1 MKLTGSELARFHERG
16 YVVTPGFLVEDEIAH
31 LRSCYMATVERL
43 SSEHTLENVQSGG
56 DRDEDFQVYQ
66 IRTAHLQHPVFR
78 MLIHDTRLLDLVEG
92 LIGPDIRLV
101 HYQGL
106 YKPPHTGG
114 VIGWHQDNR
123 YFEVEADKTISVWL
137 ALDDATVENGCMW
150 YLPRAHDR
158 LLEHRQLWDT
168 DQKKGFYFAIDEI
181 DETTAEPAPVPA
193 GGFAIHH
200 CLIPHKSLRNET
212 DRPRRGLA
220 MHFMD
225 AKAPDPGFLKRG
237 LLPGA
242 TPLLR
247 GRANPDT
254 ILGGD
259 SA

>member
-16 YVVTPGFLVEDEIAH
+16 YVVTPGFLGEDEIAH

-158 LLEHRQLWDT
+158 LLEHR
-168 DQKKGFYFAIDEI
+168 
-181 DETTAEPAPVPA
+181 
-193 GGFAIHH
+193 
-200 CLIPHKSLRNET
+200 
-212 DRPRRGLA
+212 
-220 MHFMD
+220 
-225 AKAPDPGFLKRG
+225 
-237 LLPGA
+237 
-242 TPLLR
+242 
-247 GRANPDT
+247 
-254 ILGGD
+254 
-259 SA
+259 